1 MITTIRRIVL
11 VATVNLLTFELLM
24 QLSVDWR
31 ESTGELALLAQT
43 FLLVLGIIWS
53 VLPELSYFQSLTRR
67 AVAAAISVVLLF
79 VGFHATTYYYSWHIR
94 PNIGL
99 YEEPRW
105 VSKHPGFQRQMRA
118 RIENNLWKRN
128 Q

>member
-11 VATVNLLTFELLM
+11 VAAVNLLTFELLM

-53 VLPELSYFQSLTRR
+53 VLPALAYFQSLTWRT
-67 AVAAAISVVLLF
+67 VAAAISVVLLF
-79 VGFHATTYYYSWHIR
+79 VGFHATTYHYSWHIR

-128 Q
+128 K